1 MSVGVALARTA
12 GSAVVLLLA
21 WSLPALTRPTLQFGV
36 RIPPGHVHDPV
47 LAEQRRAYRR
57 WLLVVGGGLLVASVV
72 VSVVGASPAVGV
84 AAMIVAALAPLPA
97 YVRARSGRRRTV
109 RTGTPSCA
117 SGWPPTPRY
126 APPRRASRGCGDC
139 RPCS

>member
-57 WLLVVGGGLLVASVV
+57 WLLVVGGLLVAGVV
-72 VSVVGASPAVGV
+72 ASVVGASPAVGV
-84 AAMIVAALAPLPA
+84 AAMIVAALAPLPV
-97 YVRARSGRRRTV
+97 YVRG
-109 RTGTPSCA
+109 
-117 SGWPPTPRY
+117 
-126 APPRRASRGCGDC
+126 ASRDPGGKG
-139 RPCS
+139 P